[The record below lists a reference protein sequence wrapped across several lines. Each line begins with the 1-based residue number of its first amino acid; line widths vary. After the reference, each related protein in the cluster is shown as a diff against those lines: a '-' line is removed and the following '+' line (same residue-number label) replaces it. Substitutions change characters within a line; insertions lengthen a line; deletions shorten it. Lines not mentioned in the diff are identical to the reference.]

1 MQIINLATGVGK
13 TYLMAAFIEYL
24 RCQGIRNVMIVTPG
38 KTVQAKTVQNFT
50 PGNPRYIN
58 GAQIPPD
65 IVTPQD
71 YSAWVTRTNSGEKLS
86 FGREAPVLAFIF
98 NIQQLIAPKKE
109 EGDTHGKTEDATRRK
124 PRRFDESAGEL
135 FDYLKKLDDLV
146 VIADE
151 SHLYSTSAAAFHAA
165 LKELDPAAT
174 IGLTASVLP
183 GDHVIERYPLYQAI
197 HDKFVKAPV
206 LAFRKAGYKDDV
218 KSEEQ
223 QLRDA
228 LQLRKIKQQ

>member
-1 MQIINLATGVGK
+1 MAKRLHISFDSDLLDAIASEFDLRGPNKKALRTLIFTLNGDYDPDVMQIINLATGVGK

-124 PRRFDESAGEL
+124 PRRFDESA
-135 FDYLKKLDDLV
+135 
-146 VIADE
+146 
-151 SHLYSTSAAAFHAA
+151 
-165 LKELDPAAT
+165 
-174 IGLTASVLP
+174 
-183 GDHVIERYPLYQAI
+183 
-197 HDKFVKAPV
+197 
-206 LAFRKAGYKDDV
+206 
-218 KSEEQ
+218 
-223 QLRDA
+223 
-228 LQLRKIKQQ
+228 